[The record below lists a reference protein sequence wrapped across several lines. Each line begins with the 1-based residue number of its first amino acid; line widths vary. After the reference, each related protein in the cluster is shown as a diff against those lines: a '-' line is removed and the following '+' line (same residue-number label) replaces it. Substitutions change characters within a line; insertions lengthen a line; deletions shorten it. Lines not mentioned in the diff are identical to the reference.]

1 MTRMSARLQIW
12 VGGLALVV
20 AVLVT
25 GSAVAHHGWGS
36 YDAERPITVT
46 GRIEKVAYGNPHVEI
61 VVEADGKRWSVVL
74 APVSRMEARGAT
86 ADVVSLGKNISVYGY
101 PSREKP
107 DEMRAERIKIDDR
120 TYEMR

>member
-25 GSAVAHHGWGS
+25 GSAGAHHGWGS

-46 GRIEKVAYGNPHVEI
+46 GRIEKVAYGNPHVQI
-61 VVEADGKRWSVVL
+61 VVEADGKRWDVVL

-86 ADVVSLGKNISVYGY
+86 ADVVSLGRNISVYGY

-107 DEMRAERIKIDDR
+107 NEMRAESITVDDR

>member
-1 MTRMSARLQIW
+1 MSARLQIW

-107 DEMRAERIKIDDR
+107 DEMRAERITIDDR

>member
-1 MTRMSARLQIW
+1 MSARLQIW

-25 GSAVAHHGWGS
+25 GSAGAHHGWGS

-46 GRIEKVAYGNPHVEI
+46 GRIEKVAYGNPHVQI
-61 VVEADGKRWSVVL
+61 VVEADGKRWDVVL

-101 PSREKP
+101 QSREKP
-107 DEMRAERIKIDDR
+107 NEMRAERITIDDR

>member
-107 DEMRAERIKIDDR
+107 DEMRAERITIDDR